1 MKGMVDMKNRPAPL
15 IIALILIIAGFGI
28 PIMTRVYWV
37 IPPVLTALIILGAI
51 ILLVVLQRR
60 RTAEKAGISEEL
72 CSDIHSVLFS
82 SGGRNFVIRQIDIF
96 QFFVT
101 IQINLAQIAI
111 LHLKIC

>member
-1 MKGMVDMKNRPAPL
+1 MMKGMVYMKNRPAPL

-72 CSDIHSVLFS
+72 CSDISFCSILVRRKKFCYTLGQTLFFK
-82 SGGRNFVIRQIDIF
+82 RRD
-96 QFFVT
+96 
-101 IQINLAQIAI
+101 
-111 LHLKIC
+111 